1 MKNAK
6 QQEKK
11 QKKQTNRWRR
21 QKQAPAKKVRYF
33 ETQRRAQADPRLGVN
48 GDTHRIELE
57 NQLDNL
63 VQPVVINVATLEEW
77 ARGFIMKACEKGFL
91 TLADLPEYPY
101 FAYCYTVQTMQAL
114 ITQTAQLTIRIP
126 YAMLAAC
133 RALQAKDAP
142 CANGTVSYTALVEQ
156 FAQPT
161 VTHPVGYVP
170 YGYLWN
176 VGKPTNVLA
185 NVYFPIMDVTLPG
198 YTDEQG
204 ARAFQRLCQILVE
217 DDPTG
222 PYRMVLTSDTTSMDK
237 DVSAFAYARDS
248 YEKVGLA
255 SAGVGPAAGITTTLN
270 LEVPIFRPQFG
281 ALGVEC
287 NPDSQQQRFGNLHA
301 NCAGDATFLSAGQAT
316 WFTEDK
322 WRMQRPPKIHPIDF
336 NEFAD
341 VVGKWVAGIQQSYAD
356 DVLKDTGS
364 PMSPAAITQL
374 ACPLT
379 LQEMC
384 LLLRNVL
391 MQAFKNTQAG
401 CHGVY
406 PITPLSSEDNAF
418 VPFIVSTSTCY
429 LAPNDMSLPI
439 PLIENIRSL
448 TDRCIRRKGDDW
460 EFFLPSLGIWND
472 ERLNEADYQFIING
486 VPTASFK
493 SSLALAKKKVVSSE
507 GVSYVPLVETAVSYV
522 DGSSSAGFLAIN
534 DPNALK
540 KLTTL
545 WEEWLR
551 SGPATFSC
559 PIGTLGTE
567 AGINALVSINASR
580 VCGTMPQAEKAELQ
594 RRERLQNTKFI
605 VDERFEKQRSRGTR
619 SISTVYDN
627 QNVAIDIF
635 QSKILATAYEQ
646 IQSIWILPCMRT
658 RVDDLNVITP
668 IRWGAIQGE
677 TFSNIRLNGDIGPTL
692 NDLHSTYASKLIRGK
707 LQPKTDWD
715 ELFSTLSAR
724 GRGGILSGLVGK
736 FANMIIPGAG
746 QVIEEVGG
754 AIGI

>member
-11 QKKQTNRWRR
+11 VKKQTKRWRA
-21 QKQAPAKKVRYF
+21 QKQAPVKGRRYF
-33 ETQRRAQADPRLGVN
+33 ETAKQATADPRMGTN

-63 VQPVVINVATLEEW
+63 IEPVVIHVAILEEW

-91 TLADLPEYPY
+91 SLADLPEYPY
-101 FAYCYTVQTMQAL
+101 YAYIYTVTTMQAL
-114 ITQTAQLTIRIP
+114 INQTSQLTIRIP

-142 CANGTVSYTALVEQ
+142 CANGTVSYTTLIEQ
-156 FAQPT
+156 FSVPT

-176 VGKPTNVLA
+176 IGKPTNVLG
-185 NVYFPIMDVTLPG
+185 NIYFPIMDVTLPG
-198 YTDEQG
+198 YTEELG
-204 ARAFQRLCQILVE
+204 ARAFQRLCQVLVE

-222 PYRMVLTSDTTSMDK
+222 PYRMVGVSDPTSVDK
-237 DVSAFAYARDS
+237 DVSAFSYARTS
-248 YEKVGLA
+248 YEKIGLT
-255 SAGVGPAAGITTTLN
+255 SAGVGLAGGLSTTLN

-287 NPDSQQQRFGNLHA
+287 NPDSQHQRFGNLHA
-301 NCAGDATFLSAGQAT
+301 NCAGDATFLAAGQAT

-322 WRMQRPPKIHPIDF
+322 WKMQRPPKIHPIDF

-341 VVGKWVAGIQQSYAD
+341 VVGKWVAGIQQAYFN
-356 DVLKDTGS
+356 DVLTNTGL
-364 PMSPAAITQL
+364 PMVASAIADL
-374 ACPLT
+374 VCPLT
-379 LQEMC
+379 LQETC

-406 PITPLSSEDNAF
+406 PLTPIADNDNTF

-429 LAPNDMSLPI
+429 LAPVDMSLPT

-448 TDRCIRRKGDDW
+448 TDRCIHRKGDDW
-460 EFFLPSLGIWND
+460 EFFIPSLGQWSE
-472 ERLNEADYQFIING
+472 ERVLDADYFFLNAGTPI
-486 VPTASFK
+486 PSFK
-493 SSLALAKKKVVSSE
+493 SPLVLAKKRIITAE
-507 GVSYVPLVETAVSYV
+507 GESFVPFVETAVSYI
-522 DGSSSAGFLAIN
+522 DGSSALGFLAIN
-534 DPNALK
+534 DPAALK
-540 KLTTL
+540 KLAVL
-545 WEEWLR
+545 WEDWLR

-559 PIGTLGTE
+559 PLSVLGTE
-567 AGINALVSINASR
+567 AGINALVSVNMSR
-580 VCGTMPQAEKAELQ
+580 VCGAMPEDEKLRLA
-594 RRERLQNTKFI
+594 RKERANSTKFI
-605 VDERFEKQRSRGTR
+605 VDDRFTKAG
-619 SISTVYDN
+619 STKTVSSVYDAV
-627 QNVAIDIF
+627 NVVLDTS

-658 RVDDLNVITP
+658 RIDSQNVISP
-668 IRWGAIQGE
+668 LRWGAIQGE
-677 TFSNIRLNGDIGPTL
+677 TFSNVRLNGDVGPTL
-692 NDLHSTYASKLIRGK
+692 GDLHSTFAAKLIRGK

-715 ELFSTLSAR
+715 ELFITLSAR

-746 QVIEEVGG
+746 KVIEEVGG
-754 AIGI
+754 VIGI